1 MGVVAPTAT
10 DQLHEGLR
18 AFLIAQYGASVKL
31 SNLRRLSG
39 GTSHET
45 WAFDLCT
52 SAHANENIR
61 PLILRRDFL
70 DDRLDL
76 DLATE
81 FALLQ
86 HLYAADVPVP
96 EPIFCVHK
104 NSPITTPFII
114 SERLSG
120 TDIRKQMAQNKAGA
134 RELGLTLTGI
144 QARIHGLDWQKIL
157 GDVLPSPLPN
167 AAVSEVSRWSRI
179 ATEYSKEPQPL
190 LSAAIDWLSAHAPD
204 DSPCVLVHGDFKAN
218 NLVFDPSGRVAVI
231 DWELS
236 HLGDPLEDL
245 AFTMLWTSQY
255 DLVGGML
262 AEEDYI
268 AAYERASGSRVD
280 RERLFFWRLFAQV
293 KIAAI
298 FLKGLSTKTGDDF
311 VRPSLIMLGRAMPWI
326 ERRIAQLLRVALNER
341 NAA

>member
-1 MGVVAPTAT
+1 LKDSAAPAAS
-10 DQLHEGLR
+10 DRLHEGLSAYLVSR
-18 AFLIAQYGASVKL
+18 YGASVKV
-31 SNLRRLSG
+31 SGLRRLTG

-45 WAFDLCT
+45 WAFDLHT
-52 SAHANENIR
+52 SAADSTR
-61 PLILRRDFL
+61 ALILRRDFS

-86 HLYAADVPVP
+86 RLFAAGLPVP
-96 EPIFCVHK
+96 EPVFCERE
-104 NSPITTPFII
+104 NSPILTPFLI

-120 TDIRKQMAQNKAGA
+120 TDIRKQMAKDKQGAG
-134 RELGLTLTGI
+134 ELGLKLTAI
-144 QARIHGLDWQKIL
+144 QAGIHKLDWQRVL
-157 GDVLPSPLPN
+157 GDILPPPLPT
-167 AAVSEVSRWSRI
+167 AAAAEVSRWSRI
-179 ATEYSKEPQPL
+179 ANECSSTPKPL
-190 LSAAIDWLSAHAPD
+190 LSAAIDWLGAHAPK
-204 DSPCVLVHGDFKAN
+204 DSPCALVHGDFKAN
-218 NLVFDPSGRVAVI
+218 NLVFDPTGRVAVI

-262 AEEDYI
+262 SAEDYI
-268 AAYERASGSRVD
+268 AAYEHASGSLVD
-280 RERLFFWRLFAQV
+280 RDRLFFRQLFAQV

-298 FLKGLSTKTGDDF
+298 FLKGLRTETADA
-311 VRPSLIMLGRAMPWI
+311 VARPSLVMLGRALPWV
-326 ERRIAQLLRVALNER
+326 EQRIAELLRIALNER

>member
-1 MGVVAPTAT
+1 MAAAAPTAT
-10 DQLHEGLR
+10 DQLHKGLS
-18 AFLIAQYGASVKL
+18 AFLVAQYGALVKL
-31 SNLRRLSG
+31 SGLRRLTG

-52 SAHANENIR
+52 SAHAKENIR
-61 PLILRRDFL
+61 PLILRRDFS

-86 HLYAADVPVP
+86 RLYAAGVPVA
-96 EPIFCVHK
+96 EPIFCAHK
-104 NSPITTPFII
+104 NSPISTPFII

-120 TDIRKQMAQNKAGA
+120 MDIRKQMAQNKDGA
-134 RELGLTLTGI
+134 RALGLSLTAI
-144 QARIHGLDWQKIL
+144 QARIHGLDWRNVL
-157 GDVLPSPLPN
+157 GDVLPPPSTN

-179 ATEYSKEPQPL
+179 ATECSRQPQPL
-190 LSAAIDWLSAHAPD
+190 LSAAIDWLGAHAPD
-204 DSPCVLVHGDFKAN
+204 DSPCTLVHGDFKAN
-218 NLVFDPSGRVAVI
+218 NLVFDSAGRVAVI

-236 HLGDPLEDL
+236 HIGDPLEDL

-262 AEEDYI
+262 SEEDYI

-298 FLKGLSTKTGDDF
+298 FLKGLRTETAEASI
-311 VRPSLIMLGRAMPWI
+311 RPSLVMLGRAMPWI
-326 ERRIAQLLRVALNER
+326 EQRIAQLLRVALNER

>member
-1 MGVVAPTAT
+1 MEVVAASAT
-10 DQLHEGLR
+10 DQLHAGLS
-18 AFLIAQYGASVKL
+18 AFLAAQYGASVKL
-31 SNLRRLSG
+31 SGLRRLTG

-52 SAHANENIR
+52 RSNAKENIR
-61 PLILRRDFL
+61 PMILRRDFS

-86 HLYAADVPVP
+86 RLYAAGVPVA
-96 EPIFCVHK
+96 EPVFCEYK
-104 NSPITTPFII
+104 NSPISTPFII

-120 TDIRKQMAQNKAGA
+120 MDIRKQMAQNNDGA
-134 RELGLTLTGI
+134 RALGLRLTAI
-144 QARIHGLDWQKIL
+144 QARIHRLDWQNTL
-157 GDVLPSPLPN
+157 GEVLPAPSPN
-167 AAVSEVSRWSRI
+167 AAAAEVLRWSKI
-179 ATEYSKEPQPL
+179 ATECSTELSPL
-190 LSAAIDWLSAHAPD
+190 LSAAINWLEAHAPD
-204 DSPCVLVHGDFKAN
+204 DSPFALVHGDFKAN

-236 HLGDPLEDL
+236 HIGDPLEDL

-262 AEEDYI
+262 SEADYL
-268 AAYERASGSRVD
+268 AAYEAASGSRVD
-280 RERLFFWRLFAQV
+280 SERLFFWRVFAQL

-298 FLKGLSTKTGDDF
+298 FLKGLRTDTVVSAT
-311 VRPSLIMLGRAMPWI
+311 RPSLVMLGRAMPWI
-326 ERRIAQLLRVALNER
+326 EQRIAELLRTALNEW